1 MATFTVSTSD
11 QLKTALQSAHGGD
24 KILLEAGDYGRLEM
38 RGTQDPRFVYS
49 SEVTIASADPDNPAV
64 LKSMLLQSV
73 KNVTIDGV
81 KFDLVTT
88 ASTGLE
94 VSSFKVDVS
103 SDIKFKNT
111 TFDGDVY
118 KGSNAVEKGYGAG
131 FGLQI
136 LRTDNVT
143 VEDFELLNVPGSRPS
158 FGRSRTSSSATTP
171 SISVFRR
178 QPQVLDDHHGADRG
192 EPHQEHPGE
201 PGQRLPP
208 RHDPVLHERDGHPL
222 RPIVVIRGNILNSG
236 DSKAAS
242 QSIFMRNEAVDSQGA
257 GRGMYYSNFLIE
269 DNVIYNAHSN
279 AIWVG
284 YADGLVIRNNTL
296 LQNTASAARS
306 ARQLSPMISSRIR
319 RTWTSAR
326 TSRTRYRLR
335 TFPA

>member
-11 QLKTALQSAHGGD
+11 QFKDALQSARGGD
-24 KILLEAGDYGRLEM
+24 KILLEAGDYGHLEM

-64 LKSMLLQSV
+64 LKSMLLRDV
-73 KNVTIDGV
+73 KNLTFDGV

-88 ASTGLE
+88 ASTDME

-143 VEDFELLNVPGSRPS
+143 VEDSTFSSFRIATQFREIKNLVVRNNTFEFSL
-158 FGRSRTSSSATTP
+158 
-171 SISVFRR
+171 RR

-208 RHDPVLHERDGHPL
+208 RHDPVPDERDGHPL
-222 RPIVVIRGNILNSG
+222 HRRRDPRQHPQQRRQRGGL
-236 DSKAAS
+236 
-242 QSIFMRNEAVDSQGA
+242 AVDLHAQR
-257 GRGMYYSNFLIE
+257 GR
-269 DNVIYNAHSN
+269 
-279 AIWVG
+279 
-284 YADGLVIRNNTL
+284 R
-296 LQNTASAARS
+296 
-306 ARQLSPMISSRIR
+306 
-319 RTWTSAR
+319 
-326 TSRTRYRLR
+326 
-335 TFPA
+335 

>member
-24 KILLEAGDYGRLEM
+24 KILLEAGDYGHLEM

-64 LKSMLLQSV
+64 LKSMLLRSV
-73 KNVTIDGV
+73 KNLTIDGV

-88 ASTGLE
+88 ASTDME

-143 VEDFELLNVPGSRPS
+143 VEDFELLELQDRDPVSGDQEPRRPQQHLRFS
-158 FGRSRTSSSATTP
+158 LPATTSSS
-171 SISVFRR
+171 R
-178 QPQVLDDHHGADRG
+178 
-192 EPHQEHPGE
+192 
-201 PGQRLPP
+201 
-208 RHDPVLHERDGHPL
+208 
-222 RPIVVIRGNILNSG
+222 
-236 DSKAAS
+236 
-242 QSIFMRNEAVDSQGA
+242 
-257 GRGMYYSNFLIE
+257 
-269 DNVIYNAHSN
+269 
-279 AIWVG
+279 
-284 YADGLVIRNNTL
+284 
-296 LQNTASAARS
+296 
-306 ARQLSPMISSRIR
+306 
-319 RTWTSAR
+319 
-326 TSRTRYRLR
+326 
-335 TFPA
+335 

>member
-24 KILLEAGDYGRLEM
+24 KILLKAGDYGRLEM

-73 KNVTIDGV
+73 KNLTIDGV

-143 VEDFELLNVPGSRPS
+143 VEDSS
-158 FGRSRTSSSATTP
+158 FSSSRIATQFREIKNLVVRNNTFD
-171 SISVFRR
+171 SVFRR
-178 QPQVLDDHHGADRG
+178 
-192 EPHQEHPGE
+192 
-201 PGQRLPP
+201 
-208 RHDPVLHERDGHPL
+208 
-222 RPIVVIRGNILNSG
+222 
-236 DSKAAS
+236 
-242 QSIFMRNEAVDSQGA
+242 
-257 GRGMYYSNFLIE
+257 
-269 DNVIYNAHSN
+269 
-279 AIWVG
+279 
-284 YADGLVIRNNTL
+284 
-296 LQNTASAARS
+296 
-306 ARQLSPMISSRIR
+306 
-319 RTWTSAR
+319 
-326 TSRTRYRLR
+326 
-335 TFPA
+335 